1 MPSSAMRMITK
12 LTPRSTDELFKSA
25 AYLTDCYLP
34 DVPTV
39 ASTTS
44 PKTSGEYAKEQEMP
58 IKRSSKESTRRQ
70 AGVGKPSAK
79 LGVMSHA
86 GLADLALGRTSISS
100 SSVLSQV
107 DDSSPARKSD
117 PYPREEDSGP
127 TGRQQKVAFGKH
139 LMHAPF
145 NLAFRTDAP
154 YFQWLETSENQ
165 ARFKRFGKAM
175 TGTSAWEVPGAIV
188 GGMSFLQD
196 ERITCLLDLADLLV
210 GFPWHS
216 LPQDSVVVD
225 VGGGIGSTSLL
236 LAHAFP
242 HLRFLV
248 QDRPQVATMGEAVR
262 HRLLVP
268 VTKAHSPSRPG
279 EIGVLSSWRPAARH
293 FKGTTS
299 SVLNRHGHSRCG
311 IYPEGPLARTYQPFS
326 CFV

>member
-1 MPSSAMRMITK
+1 MSH
-12 LTPRSTDELFKSA
+12 STDELFKSA

-34 DVPTV
+34 DMPTV
-39 ASTTS
+39 ASTTK
-44 PKTSGEYAKEQEMP
+44 PSGEDAKEQEMP
-58 IKRSSKESTRRQ
+58 IKRSSKESARRQ

-79 LGVMSHA
+79 LGALSHA

-100 SSVLSQV
+100 SSVLSQL
-107 DDSSPARKSD
+107 
-117 PYPREEDSGP
+117 EDSAPSREPNGLSRKEESGP
-127 TGRQQKVAFGKH
+127 MVRQEKAAFGKH

-188 GGMSFLQD
+188 GGGSFLLD
-196 ERITCLLDLADLLV
+196 ERITCMIDLTDLLV

-262 HRLLVP
+262 PYLINTITR
-268 VTKAHSPSRPG
+268 AHSLSRHG
-279 EIGVLSSWRPAARH
+279 EIGARSFWRPAAPPS
-293 FKGTTS
+293 KGMTS
-299 SVLNRHGHSRCG
+299 LVPNLLGQPRCM
-311 IYPEGPLARTYQPFS
+311 IHLEDLPARTYQLYS
-326 CFV
+326 CFA